1 MTTRKLASDP
11 TGPIG
16 RKIRD
21 HRQNLMNQIADLRE
35 EIEDNK
41 ALLDIL
47 DEAWG
52 KWDTERLVDF
62 GIISPTEA
70 KILDDYFASEH

>member
-1 MTTRKLASDP
+1 MTRKIASDP

-21 HRQNLMNQIADLRE
+21 HRQNLLSQIADLRE

-41 ALLDIL
+41 ALIDIL
-47 DEAWG
+47 DEAWK
-52 KWDTERLVDF
+52 KWDTDMLAELGVITRA
-62 GIISPTEA
+62 EA
-70 KILDDYFASEH
+70 KVIDDYIALQKS